1 MITTDPAYYW
11 KHPDYYRA
19 SPFIDPE
26 TGDRIAV
33 WGHGVPT
40 LLPPCSMVALVTYVE
55 GSTFAVRVVKK
66 DDMADLAEAWW
77 QPIDEDYVLLSSCPE
92 DEWQALVKRAAD
104 VEVVLPPR
112 RGERYA
118 LPASPEAGAGPE
130 KPA

>member
-1 MITTDPAYYW
+1 MTTTDPAYYRN
-11 KHPDYYRA
+11 HPSYYRA

-55 GSTFAVRVVKK
+55 GNTFAVRVVKK
-66 DDMADLAEAWW
+66 DDIAYLAAAWW
-77 QPIDEDYVLLSSCPE
+77 RPIDEDYVLVSQCPE
-92 DEWQALVKRAAD
+92 DEWLALVRRAAN

-112 RGERYA
+112 LGERYA
-118 LPASPEAGAGPE
+118 LSATPEAGAGPE